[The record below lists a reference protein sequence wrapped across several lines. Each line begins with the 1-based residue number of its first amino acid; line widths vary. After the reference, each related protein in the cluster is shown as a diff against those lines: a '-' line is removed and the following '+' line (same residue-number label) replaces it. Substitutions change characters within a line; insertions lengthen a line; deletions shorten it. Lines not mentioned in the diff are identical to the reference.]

1 MGQENL
7 GMTNPATRFREI
19 IEGLTPLTKV
29 AILTQDN
36 PDPDAMGSAL
46 GVAYLCRRLNSEIG
60 SADIFYG
67 GTISHPQNKTMVNIL
82 GLPMRKMKQFR
93 EEDYQLVIVVDVA
106 STGKKNLQSTDVKPD
121 IIIDHHRD
129 DPEGEYLLKDIRPIG
144 SAASIVT
151 SYIREYGLDLES
163 GEDNGTDSVSNVATG
178 LLVGIK
184 TDTNELTSPNV
195 TPLDFQCYEYL
206 LKLTDRKKLFQIIN
220 YAIPSYLYQLKAR
233 AYQDLEIKQSAA
245 VAGVGIIKPSQRDA
259 IPIIADE
266 LLRMEGTETV
276 VAYAIVED
284 RIVASLRTT
293 NDGIEMNSFCHQIFG
308 EEFSGGKLGCGGAAV
323 PLGFMAPG
331 DHSET
336 AKVSVWEA
344 VKAIINHRVF
354 RVAFGG

>member
-1 MGQENL
+1 
-7 GMTNPATRFREI
+7 MTNPAIRFREI
-19 IEGLTPLTKV
+19 IEGLPPGTKV

-46 GVAYLCRRLNSEIG
+46 GAVYLCRRLNSELG
-60 SADIFYG
+60 SVDIFYG

-82 GLPMRKMKQFR
+82 GLPMRKMKHFNPD
-93 EEDYQLVIVVDVA
+93 EHQLVILVDVA
-106 STGKKNLQSTDVKPD
+106 STGRKNLTSTDVKPD

-144 SAASIVT
+144 AASSIIT

-163 GEDNGTDSVSNVATG
+163 GEDNGIENVGTVATG

-184 TDTNELTSPNV
+184 TDTLELTSPNV
-195 TPLDFQCYEYL
+195 TPLDFQMYEYL
-206 LKLTDRKKLFQIIN
+206 LKLTDRKKLYQIIN
-220 YAIPSYLYQLKAR
+220 YAIPPYLFQLKAR
-233 AYQDLEIKQSAA
+233 AFQAMEMQHASA
-245 VAGVGIIKPSQRDA
+245 VAGVGIIPATQRDA

-276 VAYAIVED
+276 VVYAIVGD

-308 EEFSGGKLGCGGAAV
+308 EQFSGGKLGCGGASV
-323 PLGFMAPG
+323 PLGFVAPG
-331 DHSET
+331 DDNQSET
-336 AKVSVWEA
+336 VNKTVWEA
-344 VKAIINHRVF
+344 VRAKVNHRVF
-354 RVAFGG
+354 RVASNN